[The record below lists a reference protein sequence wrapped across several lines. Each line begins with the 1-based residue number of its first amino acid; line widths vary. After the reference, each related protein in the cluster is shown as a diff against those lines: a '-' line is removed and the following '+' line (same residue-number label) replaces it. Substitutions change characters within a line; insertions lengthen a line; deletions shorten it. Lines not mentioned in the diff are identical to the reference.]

1 MTSAALQKLVDE
13 SLELEI
19 VMAGKNIE
27 IANLQMKLGTE
38 PYMYFAGQRDY
49 WAGVLRDCVAMRS
62 PEQVAMMESERGLSC
77 A

>member
-1 MTSAALQKLVDE
+1 MTSEALQKLMDE

-19 VMAGKNIE
+19 QMAGKNIE
-27 IANLQMKLGTE
+27 IAHLQMKLGTE

-62 PEQVAMMESERGLSC
+62 AEQVLRMEQALGLAS
-77 A
+77 